1 MNSIRRSYG
10 ERTSENFSRI
20 SPSRILWT
28 HKFFFQNPE
37 FILKHFPG
45 PYEKSFKNPL
55 DSASSNPFNPLISY
69 QFYQKA
75 SLKLKIFSDILR
87 PEFDPFKTRINRK
100 LTVTAQNGR

>member
-1 MNSIRRSYG
+1 MVRGLPKTFLEYRHLESSGHTN
-10 ERTSENFSRI
+10 
-20 SPSRILWT
+20 
-28 HKFFFQNPE
+28 FFFQNPE